1 MMNTQDESKN
11 TKLLK
16 EQLNKIKTKNKT
28 NNHNVDNDDN
38 STSNS
43 NNSKKQSQTQ
53 HQNQPQNQ
61 PNTTSNNKSQ
71 PYNKKSLMHLSNS
84 QHISSVFDSMNQ
96 KIDTAIA
103 NNPSNSNVNLKN
115 YLNSDDNKKFHLEI
129 IKRSFKGD
137 HAPKFITP
145 DDFAP
150 VVADYFKLCYDFNKL
165 PTITGLTSF
174 ANISIST
181 FNKWKASPQSLLF
194 DIANSVS
201 NFIHDLTLNATIE
214 RFFESALIP
223 VFVSK
228 LVGNEIDGYSN

>member
-16 EQLNKIKTKNKT
+16 EQLLNKNM
-28 NNHNVDNDDN
+28 NNNYNYDN
-38 STSNS
+38 SNS
-43 NNSKKQSQTQ
+43 NSHNSQNNSK
-53 HQNQPQNQ
+53 NQPKSQSQNQ

-165 PTITGLTSF
+165 PTITRSY
-174 ANISIST
+174 
-181 FNKWKASPQSLLF
+181 
-194 DIANSVS
+194 
-201 NFIHDLTLNATIE
+201 
-214 RFFESALIP
+214 LIR
-223 VFVSK
+223 
-228 LVGNEIDGYSN
+228 

>member
-16 EQLNKIKTKNKT
+16 EQLNKNMNKTKTKN

-43 NNSKKQSQTQ
+43 NNS
-53 HQNQPQNQ
+53 QNQ

-96 KIDTAIA
+96 KIDNAIA

-165 PTITGLTSF
+165 PTITRSYFL
-174 ANISIST
+174 
-181 FNKWKASPQSLLF
+181 
-194 DIANSVS
+194 
-201 NFIHDLTLNATIE
+201 
-214 RFFESALIP
+214 R
-223 VFVSK
+223 
-228 LVGNEIDGYSN
+228 

>member
-16 EQLNKIKTKNKT
+16 EQLNENMNKTKNKN

-43 NNSKKQSQTQ
+43 NNS
-53 HQNQPQNQ
+53 QNQ

-214 RFFESALIP
+214 RFFESALVS

>member
-16 EQLNKIKTKNKT
+16 EQLNKNMNKTKTKN

-43 NNSKKQSQTQ
+43 NNS
-53 HQNQPQNQ
+53 QNQ

-96 KIDTAIA
+96 KIDNAIA

-214 RFFESALIP
+214 RFFKSALIP

-228 LVGNEIDGYSN
+228 LVGDEIDGYSN

>member
-16 EQLNKIKTKNKT
+16 EQLNKNKNKTKTKN
-28 NNHNVDNDDN
+28 NNHNVDNNDN

-43 NNSKKQSQTQ
+43 HNSQT
-53 HQNQPQNQ
+53 

-103 NNPSNSNVNLKN
+103 NNPSNSHVNLKS

-165 PTITGLTSF
+165 PTITRSY
-174 ANISIST
+174 
-181 FNKWKASPQSLLF
+181 
-194 DIANSVS
+194 
-201 NFIHDLTLNATIE
+201 FI
-214 RFFESALIP
+214 R
-223 VFVSK
+223 
-228 LVGNEIDGYSN
+228 

>member
-16 EQLNKIKTKNKT
+16 EQLNKNMNKTKNKT
-28 NNHNVDNDDN
+28 NNDNVDNNDN

-43 NNSKKQSQTQ
+43 HNS
-53 HQNQPQNQ
+53 QNQ

-96 KIDTAIA
+96 KIDNAIA

-165 PTITGLTSF
+165 PTITRSY
-174 ANISIST
+174 
-181 FNKWKASPQSLLF
+181 
-194 DIANSVS
+194 
-201 NFIHDLTLNATIE
+201 FI
-214 RFFESALIP
+214 R
-223 VFVSK
+223 
-228 LVGNEIDGYSN
+228 

>member
-16 EQLNKIKTKNKT
+16 EQLNKTKTKN

-43 NNSKKQSQTQ
+43 HNS
-53 HQNQPQNQ
+53 QNQ

-165 PTITGLTSF
+165 PTITRSYFL
-174 ANISIST
+174 
-181 FNKWKASPQSLLF
+181 
-194 DIANSVS
+194 
-201 NFIHDLTLNATIE
+201 
-214 RFFESALIP
+214 R
-223 VFVSK
+223 
-228 LVGNEIDGYSN
+228 

>member
-16 EQLNKIKTKNKT
+16 EQLNKTKTKNKT
-28 NNHNVDNDDN
+28 NNDNVDNNDN

-43 NNSKKQSQTQ
+43 NNSQT
-53 HQNQPQNQ
+53 

-165 PTITGLTSF
+165 PTITRSY
-174 ANISIST
+174 
-181 FNKWKASPQSLLF
+181 
-194 DIANSVS
+194 
-201 NFIHDLTLNATIE
+201 FI
-214 RFFESALIP
+214 R
-223 VFVSK
+223 
-228 LVGNEIDGYSN
+228 

>member
-16 EQLNKIKTKNKT
+16 EQLNKNMNKTKTKN

-43 NNSKKQSQTQ
+43 NNS
-53 HQNQPQNQ
+53 QNQ

-165 PTITGLTSF
+165 PTITRSYFL
-174 ANISIST
+174 
-181 FNKWKASPQSLLF
+181 
-194 DIANSVS
+194 
-201 NFIHDLTLNATIE
+201 
-214 RFFESALIP
+214 R
-223 VFVSK
+223 
-228 LVGNEIDGYSN
+228 

>member
-16 EQLNKIKTKNKT
+16 EQLNKNMNKTKTKN

-43 NNSKKQSQTQ
+43 HNS
-53 HQNQPQNQ
+53 QNQA

-165 PTITGLTSF
+165 PTITRSY
-174 ANISIST
+174 
-181 FNKWKASPQSLLF
+181 
-194 DIANSVS
+194 
-201 NFIHDLTLNATIE
+201 FI
-214 RFFESALIP
+214 R
-223 VFVSK
+223 
-228 LVGNEIDGYSN
+228 

>member
-16 EQLNKIKTKNKT
+16 EQLNKNKT
-28 NNHNVDNDDN
+28 NNNNHNVDNDDN
-38 STSNS
+38 STSNFH
-43 NNSKKQSQTQ
+43 NS
-53 HQNQPQNQ
+53 QNQA

-165 PTITGLTSF
+165 PTITRSY
-174 ANISIST
+174 
-181 FNKWKASPQSLLF
+181 
-194 DIANSVS
+194 
-201 NFIHDLTLNATIE
+201 FI
-214 RFFESALIP
+214 R
-223 VFVSK
+223 
-228 LVGNEIDGYSN
+228 

>member
-16 EQLNKIKTKNKT
+16 EQLNKNMNKTKTKN

-43 NNSKKQSQTQ
+43 NNS
-53 HQNQPQNQ
+53 QNQA

-165 PTITGLTSF
+165 PTITRSY
-174 ANISIST
+174 
-181 FNKWKASPQSLLF
+181 
-194 DIANSVS
+194 
-201 NFIHDLTLNATIE
+201 FI
-214 RFFESALIP
+214 R
-223 VFVSK
+223 
-228 LVGNEIDGYSN
+228 

>member
-16 EQLNKIKTKNKT
+16 EQLNKNMNKTKTKN
-28 NNHNVDNDDN
+28 NNDNVDNNDN
-38 STSNS
+38 ST
-43 NNSKKQSQTQ
+43 
-53 HQNQPQNQ
+53 NQPKSQPNSQNQ

-214 RFFESALIP
+214 RFFKSALIP

-228 LVGNEIDGYSN
+228 LVGDEIDRYSN

>member
-16 EQLNKIKTKNKT
+16 EQLLKTKNKN

-43 NNSKKQSQTQ
+43 HNSKNHSQTQ
-53 HQNQPQNQ
+53 LQNQPKSQPQNQ
-61 PNTTSNNKSQ
+61 SNSQNQAPNTTSNNKSQ

-165 PTITGLTSF
+165 PTITRSYFL
-174 ANISIST
+174 
-181 FNKWKASPQSLLF
+181 
-194 DIANSVS
+194 
-201 NFIHDLTLNATIE
+201 
-214 RFFESALIP
+214 R
-223 VFVSK
+223 
-228 LVGNEIDGYSN
+228 

>member
-16 EQLNKIKTKNKT
+16 EQLNKNMNKTKTKN

-43 NNSKKQSQTQ
+43 NNS
-53 HQNQPQNQ
+53 QNQ

-214 RFFESALIP
+214 RFFKSALIP

-228 LVGNEIDGYSN
+228 LVGDEIDGYSN

>member
-16 EQLNKIKTKNKT
+16 EQLNKNKNKTKN
-28 NNHNVDNDDN
+28 NNHNVDNNDN

-43 NNSKKQSQTQ
+43 HNS
-53 HQNQPQNQ
+53 QNQA

-96 KIDTAIA
+96 KIDNAIA

-165 PTITGLTSF
+165 PTITRSY
-174 ANISIST
+174 
-181 FNKWKASPQSLLF
+181 
-194 DIANSVS
+194 
-201 NFIHDLTLNATIE
+201 FI
-214 RFFESALIP
+214 R
-223 VFVSK
+223 
-228 LVGNEIDGYSN
+228 

>member
-16 EQLNKIKTKNKT
+16 EQLNKNKTKN

-38 STSNS
+38 STNQPKS
-43 NNSKKQSQTQ
+43 QS
-53 HQNQPQNQ
+53 QNQPNSQNQ
-61 PNTTSNNKSQ
+61 TPNTTSNNKSQ

-96 KIDTAIA
+96 KIDNAIA

-165 PTITGLTSF
+165 PTITRSY
-174 ANISIST
+174 
-181 FNKWKASPQSLLF
+181 
-194 DIANSVS
+194 
-201 NFIHDLTLNATIE
+201 FI
-214 RFFESALIP
+214 R
-223 VFVSK
+223 
-228 LVGNEIDGYSN
+228 

>member
-16 EQLNKIKTKNKT
+16 EQLNKNMNKTKTKN
-28 NNHNVDNDDN
+28 NNDNVDNNDN
-38 STSNS
+38 ST
-43 NNSKKQSQTQ
+43 
-53 HQNQPQNQ
+53 NQPKSQPNSQNQ

-96 KIDTAIA
+96 KIDNAIA

-165 PTITGLTSF
+165 PTITRSYFL
-174 ANISIST
+174 
-181 FNKWKASPQSLLF
+181 
-194 DIANSVS
+194 
-201 NFIHDLTLNATIE
+201 
-214 RFFESALIP
+214 R
-223 VFVSK
+223 
-228 LVGNEIDGYSN
+228 

>member
-16 EQLNKIKTKNKT
+16 EQLNKNMNKTKTKN

-43 NNSKKQSQTQ
+43 HNS
-53 HQNQPQNQ
+53 QNQPKSQPNSQNQ

-165 PTITGLTSF
+165 PTITRSY
-174 ANISIST
+174 
-181 FNKWKASPQSLLF
+181 
-194 DIANSVS
+194 
-201 NFIHDLTLNATIE
+201 FI
-214 RFFESALIP
+214 R
-223 VFVSK
+223 
-228 LVGNEIDGYSN
+228 

>member
-16 EQLNKIKTKNKT
+16 EQLNKNMNKTKTKN

-43 NNSKKQSQTQ
+43 NNS
-53 HQNQPQNQ
+53 QNQ

-165 PTITGLTSF
+165 PTITRSY
-174 ANISIST
+174 
-181 FNKWKASPQSLLF
+181 
-194 DIANSVS
+194 
-201 NFIHDLTLNATIE
+201 FI
-214 RFFESALIP
+214 R
-223 VFVSK
+223 
-228 LVGNEIDGYSN
+228 

>member
-16 EQLNKIKTKNKT
+16 EQLNKNKNKTKT
-28 NNHNVDNDDN
+28 NNHNVDNNDN

-43 NNSKKQSQTQ
+43 HNSQNNSKKQPKSQP
-53 HQNQPQNQ
+53 QNQSQNQ

-96 KIDTAIA
+96 KIDNAIA

-165 PTITGLTSF
+165 PTITRSYFL
-174 ANISIST
+174 
-181 FNKWKASPQSLLF
+181 
-194 DIANSVS
+194 
-201 NFIHDLTLNATIE
+201 
-214 RFFESALIP
+214 R
-223 VFVSK
+223 
-228 LVGNEIDGYSN
+228 

>member
-16 EQLNKIKTKNKT
+16 EQLNKNMNKTKTKN

-43 NNSKKQSQTQ
+43 HNS
-53 HQNQPQNQ
+53 QNQ

-165 PTITGLTSF
+165 PTITRSY
-174 ANISIST
+174 
-181 FNKWKASPQSLLF
+181 
-194 DIANSVS
+194 
-201 NFIHDLTLNATIE
+201 FI
-214 RFFESALIP
+214 R
-223 VFVSK
+223 
-228 LVGNEIDGYSN
+228 

>member
-16 EQLNKIKTKNKT
+16 EQLNKTKTKNKT
-28 NNHNVDNDDN
+28 NNHNVDNNDN
-38 STSNS
+38 ST
-43 NNSKKQSQTQ
+43 
-53 HQNQPQNQ
+53 NQPKSQSQNQ

-96 KIDTAIA
+96 KIDSAIA

-165 PTITGLTSF
+165 PTITRSY
-174 ANISIST
+174 
-181 FNKWKASPQSLLF
+181 
-194 DIANSVS
+194 
-201 NFIHDLTLNATIE
+201 FI
-214 RFFESALIP
+214 R
-223 VFVSK
+223 
-228 LVGNEIDGYSN
+228 

>member
-16 EQLNKIKTKNKT
+16 EQLNKNKTKNKT
-28 NNHNVDNDDN
+28 NNHNVDNNDN
-38 STSNS
+38 ST
-43 NNSKKQSQTQ
+43 
-53 HQNQPQNQ
+53 NQPKSQPNSQNQ

-165 PTITGLTSF
+165 PTITRSY
-174 ANISIST
+174 
-181 FNKWKASPQSLLF
+181 
-194 DIANSVS
+194 
-201 NFIHDLTLNATIE
+201 FI
-214 RFFESALIP
+214 R
-223 VFVSK
+223 
-228 LVGNEIDGYSN
+228 

>member
-16 EQLNKIKTKNKT
+16 EQLNKTKTKNKT
-28 NNHNVDNDDN
+28 NNHNVDNNDN

-43 NNSKKQSQTQ
+43 NNSQT
-53 HQNQPQNQ
+53 

-165 PTITGLTSF
+165 PTITRSYFL
-174 ANISIST
+174 
-181 FNKWKASPQSLLF
+181 
-194 DIANSVS
+194 
-201 NFIHDLTLNATIE
+201 
-214 RFFESALIP
+214 R
-223 VFVSK
+223 
-228 LVGNEIDGYSN
+228 

>member
-16 EQLNKIKTKNKT
+16 EQLLNKNM
-28 NNHNVDNDDN
+28 NNNYNYDN

-43 NNSKKQSQTQ
+43 HNSQNHSKNQP
-53 HQNQPQNQ
+53 QNQSQNQ

-96 KIDTAIA
+96 KIDNAIA

-165 PTITGLTSF
+165 PTITRSY
-174 ANISIST
+174 
-181 FNKWKASPQSLLF
+181 
-194 DIANSVS
+194 
-201 NFIHDLTLNATIE
+201 FI
-214 RFFESALIP
+214 R
-223 VFVSK
+223 
-228 LVGNEIDGYSN
+228 

>member
-16 EQLNKIKTKNKT
+16 EQLNKNMNKTKNKN

-43 NNSKKQSQTQ
+43 NNS
-53 HQNQPQNQ
+53 QNQ

-165 PTITGLTSF
+165 PTITRSY
-174 ANISIST
+174 
-181 FNKWKASPQSLLF
+181 
-194 DIANSVS
+194 
-201 NFIHDLTLNATIE
+201 FI
-214 RFFESALIP
+214 R
-223 VFVSK
+223 
-228 LVGNEIDGYSN
+228 